1 MRVSYR
7 RRPNLRMPESIEVTI
22 DQATG
27 PSAPWSRACIRERT
41 WREAVGGRIA
51 DRARPVELNRGIL
64 RVRVA
69 TSVWASELSL
79 LSEQILARL
88 RERGVPVTNLRFHVG
103 PVERFGGPADP
114 RETRA
119 VPSRVALPKELEEAL
134 RVLSDDDLRERI
146 TDAARANLAWQDS
159 LSPQLAAR
167 GSARS
172 TAAQPVARGL
182 RAAGTEID
190 RRDQTSASGPE
201 GSRCIPG
208 ASPRRTT

>member
-7 RRPNLRMPESIEVTI
+7 RRPNLRMPESIDVTI

-79 LSEQILARL
+79 LSEQILVRL
-88 RERGVPVTNLRFHVG
+88 RERNIPVTDLRFHVG
-103 PVERFGGPADP
+103 PIERYGGPSEP
-114 RETRA
+114 KHRRA
-119 VPSRVALPKELEEAL
+119 VPSSVALPRDLEAAL
-134 RVLSDDDLRERI
+134 
-146 TDAARANLAWQDS
+146 LA
-159 LSPQLAAR
+159 L
-167 GSARS
+167 
-172 TAAQPVARGL
+172 
-182 RAAGTEID
+182 E
-190 RRDQTSASGPE
+190 
-201 GSRCIPG
+201 
-208 ASPRRTT
+208 